1 MRLVRGAN
9 SRPQQGE
16 QRIATATDTTDY
28 RVNERIRAREVRLID
43 AEGQQLGVKALPE
56 ALAVARQLDLDLVE
70 VAPDANPPVCRI
82 MDYNRFKYETAQ
94 RAKESRKKA
103 TNTSIKEMKYR
114 PKIGTGDFTTKTRQV
129 GRFLEEG
136 HKVKVTIMFRG
147 REVSHPELG
156 MKILEDLAEQVSA
169 VSKVEAAPKL
179 DGRNMVMVLAPDR
192 RAKAARKP
200 APARPTTASAP
211 PASDQASAASS
222 AEASVPAPAAAGSP
236 ASDAPTTVT
245 PTTVTPTTVT
255 PTTVTPTTVTPTTV
269 TPTTAPEGAPVPVAA
284 SAPAPVAPAPAPVP
298 VAAAPPVPVAASTS
312 EVVEDRVPP
321 AGPANGARRSDGH
334 STRARPAVTAV
345 AAAPGDGAAS
355 TSS

>member
-1 MRLVRGAN
+1 MRLARGAN

-129 GRFLEEG
+129 GRFLEDG

-156 MKILEDLAEQVSA
+156 MKLLENLAEQVSA

-200 APARPTTASAP
+200 TPVRPTSASAP
-211 PASDQASAASS
+211 PPSDQASAAPS
-222 AEASVPAPAAAGSP
+222 AEASVPGPAAAGSP
-236 ASDAPTTVT
+236 APDVPTTVA
-245 PTTVTPTTVT
+245 
-255 PTTVTPTTVTPTTV
+255 
-269 TPTTAPEGAPVPVAA
+269 PTTAPEDAPVPVAA
-284 SAPAPVAPAPAPVP
+284 SAPAPLAPAPVP
-298 VAAAPPVPVAASTS
+298 VPVAAAAPAPVAASTS
-312 EVVEDRVPP
+312 EAVEDRVPP

-334 STRARPAVTAV
+334 STRARPAATAV
-345 AAAPGDGAAS
+345 AAAPADGASS
-355 TSS
+355 TSG

>member
-1 MRLVRGAN
+1 MKLVRGAN

-200 APARPTTASAP
+200 APTRPTTASAP
-211 PASDQASAASS
+211 PASDQTSAAPA

-236 ASDAPTTVT
+236 APDAPTTVA
-245 PTTVTPTTVT
+245 PTTVAPTTVA
-255 PTTVTPTTVTPTTV
+255 
-269 TPTTAPEGAPVPVAA
+269 PTTAPEEAPVPVTA
-284 SAPAPVAPAPAPVP
+284 SAPAPVAPAPVP
-298 VAAAPPVPVAASTS
+298 VAAAAPAPVAASTS
-312 EVVEDRVPP
+312 EVVEDHVPP
-321 AGPANGARRSDGH
+321 AGPANGARRSEGH
-334 STRARPAVTAV
+334 TTRARPAATAV
-345 AAAPGDGAAS
+345 AAAPADGAAS

>member
-1 MRLVRGAN
+1 
-9 SRPQQGE
+9 
-16 QRIATATDTTDY
+16 
-28 RVNERIRAREVRLID
+28 
-43 AEGQQLGVKALPE
+43 VKALPE

-200 APARPTTASAP
+200 APDRPATAPGPSNDHAGE
-211 PASDQASAASS
+211 QASPAPLAVGATAPAPVGSS
-222 AEASVPAPAAAGSP
+222 SPAPAAP
-236 ASDAPTTVT
+236 TTPAPT
-245 PTTVTPTTVT
+245 
-255 PTTVTPTTVTPTTV
+255 
-269 TPTTAPEGAPVPVAA
+269 AEPEG
-284 SAPAPVAPAPAPVP
+284 APAPVAASPAPQAPAPTAVP
-298 VAAAPPVPVAASTS
+298 VAAAAPAAVAASS
-312 EVVEDRVPP
+312 PEVVEEHVAP
-321 AGPANGARRSDGH
+321 AGPAIGARRSDGH
-334 STRARPAVTAV
+334 STRARPAATAV
-345 AAAPGDGAAS
+345 AAAPADGAAG